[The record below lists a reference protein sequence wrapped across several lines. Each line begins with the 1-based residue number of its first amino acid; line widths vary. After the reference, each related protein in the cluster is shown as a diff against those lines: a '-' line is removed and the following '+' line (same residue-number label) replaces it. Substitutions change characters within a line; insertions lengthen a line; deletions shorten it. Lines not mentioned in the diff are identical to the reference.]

1 MICTACWRK
10 NLLRSNSLTGPAA
23 SPACR
28 LITALALTLFVQQA
42 AGAESSPRSL
52 FSRPEINW
60 ATTWINTALPQF
72 MQKGI
77 IAKISN
83 KNDNFE
89 VYAGKPWRELS
100 FMQQGEFL
108 KNLARAREIT
118 GHPPFF
124 SVVDSSSSETLAR
137 VSGSAIEILTP
148 DGSFKFYVPQD
159 PDILQPPAAEP

>member
-1 MICTACWRK
+1 M
-10 NLLRSNSLTGPAA
+10 LRSSSLTGRAA
-23 SPACR
+23 SA
-28 LITALALTLFVQQA
+28 ALFLLAAVVLQLVVLQP
-42 AGAESSPRSL
+42 AGAESSPRSR
-52 FSRPEINW
+52 FSRSEINW
-60 ATTWINTALPQF
+60 ATTWINNALPQF

-89 VYAGKPWRELS
+89 VFAGRPWRELS
-100 FMQQGEFL
+100 FLQQGEFL

-148 DGSFKFYVPQD
+148 AEGFKFYVPPEQGTY
-159 PDILQPPAAEP
+159 QPPAADP